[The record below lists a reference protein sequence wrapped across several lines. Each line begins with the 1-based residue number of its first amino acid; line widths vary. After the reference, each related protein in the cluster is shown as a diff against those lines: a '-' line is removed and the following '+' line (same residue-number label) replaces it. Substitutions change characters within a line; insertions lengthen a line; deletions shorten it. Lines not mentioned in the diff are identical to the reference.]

1 MARQIVVSWNG
12 ASSSFD
18 IGRLSREKLYGRKRR
33 LVVDED
39 GNECLAGMLTE
50 DGSTLL
56 PPGSTSELYL
66 DEEFD
71 VVERSSLR
79 AVDEE
84 GEEVPSLPSTLGVE
98 VTLEEVPP
106 ERLLDHVTPVV
117 YQLDPA
123 ELDDALREALAAGS
137 VFETRFNYR
146 TSYADQACFLV
157 ANDAG
162 FFALVGQ
169 PAGFA
174 FLEPDAAPA
183 AAPTAEDDPFADDF
197 DFGML

>member
-18 IGRLSREKLYGRKRR
+18 ISRLSREKLYGRKRR
-33 LVVDED
+33 IVVDED

-56 PPGSTSELYL
+56 PPGSTAELYL
-66 DEEFD
+66 DEGFD
-71 VVERSSLR
+71 VVERNALR

-84 GEEVPSLPSTLGVE
+84 GEEVPSLASTLGVE
-98 VTLEEVPP
+98 TMIEEVPP

-123 ELDDALREALAAGS
+123 DLDEGLRAALEAGS
-137 VFETRFNYR
+137 IFETRFNYR

-157 ANDAG
+157 ANDQG

-174 FLEPDAAPA
+174 FLEPNAAPA
-183 AAPTAEDDPFADDF
+183 ADDTGDDDPFADDF